1 MWSNISHTPNNLRI
15 REWVVISAIA
25 VLLLFWTVPTSA
37 LASLLSY
44 KEIKKVW
51 PWLGGVIDA
60 SPQVRA
66 IVQNSLPSVAIA
78 SINALL
84 PFLLEGTVSSVCL
97 CCGDSSLVRG
107 SPHLPAGLPRSQLD
121 RVLPHEEVSASHITC
136 Q

>member
-84 PFLLEGTVSSVCL
+84 PFLLEGTVLLICL
-97 CCGDSSLVRG
+97 CWVIPNWCGPALTYLQGYPARSWIEYSLMKK
-107 SPHLPAGLPRSQLD
+107 
-121 RVLPHEEVSASHITC
+121 
-136 Q
+136 

>member
-1 MWSNISHTPNNLRI
+1 MWSNISHSPTNLRI
-15 REWVVISAIA
+15 REWIVVCAIA

-60 SPQVRA
+60 SPQIRA

-78 SINALL
+78 SINAVL
-84 PFLLEGTVSSVCL
+84 PFLLEGML
-97 CCGDSSLVRG
+97 SLIFSRRIVPHQHG
-107 SPHLPAGLPRSQLD
+107 YSPHLSAGIPCSELD
-121 RVLPHEEVSASHITC
+121 
-136 Q
+136 